1 MGDKVHEIRGQR
13 DFFGRLLA
21 LSIQHNIHLE
31 KTLSYPIT
39 IVPMSLCHEDGTI
52 HKTQKSAM
60 VEILKAN
67 VSNDEVTRR
76 LDVVIFDG
84 FFLLHTFKNIPKTFG
99 GISKKNMSL
108 LTATHATRVDI
119 IFDQYFSPSI
129 KDYERAK
136 RQEDGTYIISLPD
149 HNKLDQLTL

>member
-1 MGDKVHEIRGQR
+1 MKMVQYIK
-13 DFFGRLLA
+13 L
-21 LSIQHNIHLE
+21 
-31 KTLSYPIT
+31 K
-39 IVPMSLCHEDGTI
+39 
-52 HKTQKSAM
+52 KSAM

-136 RQEDGTYIISLPD
+136 RQEVRNIYYFITGPQQVRPVDFMKELRNIQFKEAL
-149 HNKLDQLTL
+149 